1 MLIVF
6 IKRLN
11 KIEIINHLGTDGSM
25 SSNYHQNMLGAMLQ
39 GSSYIFNGKCT
50 HTHNHN
56 SFPLPIYIT
65 QLVICTPRNNTPM

>member
-6 IKRLN
+6 IKWLH

-25 SSNYHQNMLGAMLQ
+25 SSNHHQNMFRTMLQ
-39 GSSYIFNGKCT
+39 CGSYIFDCKCT

-56 SFPLPIYIT
+56 SFSLPVYIT
-65 QLVICTPRNNTPM
+65 QLVVCASCNNT

>member
-25 SSNYHQNMLGAMLQ
+25 SSHHHQNMFSTMLQ
-39 GSSYIFNGKCT
+39 CSSYIFNGECT
-50 HTHNHN
+50 HTNNHN
-56 SFPLPIYIT
+56 SFPLPVYIT
-65 QLVICTPRNNTPM
+65 QLVVCTPCNDT